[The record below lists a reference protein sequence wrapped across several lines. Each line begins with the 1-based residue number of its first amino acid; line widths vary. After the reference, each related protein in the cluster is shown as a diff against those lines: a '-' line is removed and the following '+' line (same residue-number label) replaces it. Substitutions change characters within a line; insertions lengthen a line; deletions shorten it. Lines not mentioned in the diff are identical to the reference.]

1 MVVAATGELLIWI
14 PEQTYIKYHCT
25 VTGECTRTWIIWLT
39 SVKQSMAVRDGYKR
53 VFDLTII
60 VIAYT
65 LFLPVW
71 LVVWV
76 LVPLAI
82 WLEDKGTVFYAQ
94 ERVGRYGKH
103 FKVLKFR
110 TMIQNAESLTGQV
123 WAAEDDPRLTH
134 TGKILRRLHL
144 DEIPQVIN
152 IIKGEMSLVGPRPER
167 PALAEQFS
175 REVPG
180 FSERLRVRPGIAGLA
195 QVRGSYWTD
204 PAYKL
209 KYDNLYIETMSPW
222 LDLKLLFLAVWV
234 AIKRVFY
241 GADASVADN
250 RPDVDQA

>member
-1 MVVAATGELLIWI
+1 
-14 PEQTYIKYHCT
+14 
-25 VTGECTRTWIIWLT
+25 
-39 SVKQSMAVRDGYKR
+39 MAVRDGYKR
-53 VFDLTII
+53 VFDLTVII
-60 VIAYT
+60 IAYT
-65 LFLPVW
+65 LFFPLW

-82 WLEDKGTVFYAQ
+82 RLEDGGPVFYAQ
-94 ERVGRYGKH
+94 ERVGRRGQH

-123 WAAEDDPRLTH
+123 LAAEDDPRLTRV
-134 TGKILRRLHL
+134 GRILRKLHL

-152 IIKGEMSLVGPRPER
+152 ILKGEMSLVGPRPER

-180 FSERLRVRPGIAGLA
+180 FPERLRVRPGIAGLA

-204 PAYKL
+204 PSYKL

-222 LDLKLLFLAVWV
+222 LDCKLLVLAVWV

-241 GADASVADN
+241 GPDASVADN
-250 RPDVDQA
+250 GAETDQTQ

>member
-1 MVVAATGELLIWI
+1 MNDSIG
-14 PEQTYIKYHCT
+14 
-25 VTGECTRTWIIWLT
+25 
-39 SVKQSMAVRDGYKR
+39 VRDGYKR
-53 VFDLTII
+53 VFDLTVII
-60 VIAYT
+60 FAYML
-65 LFLPVW
+65 LFPLWLIVW
-71 LVVWV
+71 IF
-76 LVPLAI
+76 VPLAI
-82 WLEDKGTVFYAQ
+82 WLEDRGPVFYAQ
-94 ERVGRYGKH
+94 ERVGRFGQR

-123 WAAEDDPRLTH
+123 WAQADDPRLTRV
-134 TGKILRRLHL
+134 GRILRRLHL

-180 FSERLRVRPGIAGLA
+180 FSARLRVRPGIAGLA

-204 PAYKL
+204 PEYKL
-209 KYDNLYIETMSPW
+209 RYDNQYIETMSPW

-241 GADASVADN
+241 GADASVAD
-250 RPDVDQA
+250 DGAEQDKA